1 MSSIR
6 FSCVHTVVIAN
17 KNLINTVRG
26 KLAVGQRIYV
36 GGKLQ
41 TQNEIIENMRR
52 QDVHILA
59 NEMFLLESNP
69 KIDDEGPPKPVQSD
83 ENSVEM
89 LAFVGTEIRKEKNLA
104 AFSLMTHFIRK

>member
-41 TQNEIIENMRR
+41 TQTENIEYVPH
-52 QDVHILA
+52 QDVSILA

-89 LAFVGTEIRKEKNLA
+89 FAFVGTAIRKQQNVA
-104 AFSLMTHFIRK
+104 SFCLMTHFTRQ